1 MQKVIILSGPSG
13 VGKNTLG
20 DSLMKQFPQLAYS
33 VSATTRAI
41 RAGEKDGVD
50 YHFIGTTEFESKIEN
65 GELLEWQEVYED
77 TYYGTLKSE
86 LERINQLNQFPLLV
100 IDVFGAINVMKNLK
114 IKPLTIFIDPV
125 DLTVLE
131 HRLTKRGTDTAEK
144 IAKRL
149 EKASIEIHE
158 KKQFDIAIVN
168 DDLEIASKQLAAIV
182 KHFLLYVQ

>member
-1 MQKVIILSGPSG
+1 
-13 VGKNTLG
+13 
-20 DSLMKQFPQLAYS
+20 
-33 VSATTRAI
+33 
-41 RAGEKDGVD
+41 
-50 YHFIGTTEFESKIEN
+50 
-65 GELLEWQEVYED
+65 
-77 TYYGTLKSE
+77 
-86 LERINQLNQFPLLV
+86 
-100 IDVFGAINVMKNLK
+100 
-114 IKPLTIFIDPV
+114 
-125 DLTVLE
+125 LTVLE